1 MCGVRAECKKRYSI
15 KLWKQ
20 FGDTFNCL
28 PFVAVVEEKIIC
40 MHGGLSPSLTKLEQL
55 RNIKRPT
62 EVPDEGLLCDVL
74 WSDPDPDAKGWG
86 ESDRGVSFTFGADV
100 VAKFLQRTD
109 LDLVCRAHQVRTIP
123 AVAGKPRRACDSS
136 MLVPAGCGGRLRV
149 LRAAAARDD
158 LLRAQLLRR
167 VRQQRRDDVRRR
179 EPDVLFP
186 GPQAGEQEG
195 AAGEAAAKHTA
206 PVEGR

>member
-1 MCGVRAECKKRYSI
+1 MCVRAECKKRYSI

-109 LDLVCRAHQVRTIP
+109 LDLVCRAHQVHTIP
-123 AVAGKPRRACDSS
+123 AVAGKPRRACDSQS
-136 MLVPAGCGGRLRV
+136 VLVATGCGGWVRV
-149 LRAAAARDD
+149 LRAAAAGDD

-167 VRQQRRDDVRRR
+167 V
-179 EPDVLFP
+179 
-186 GPQAGEQEG
+186 
-195 AAGEAAAKHTA
+195 
-206 PVEGR
+206 

>member
-1 MCGVRAECKKRYSI
+1 M
-15 KLWKQ
+15 WKQ
-20 FGDTFNCL
+20 INAVFDCL
-28 PFVAVVEEKIIC
+28 PFTAIVEEKILC
-40 MHGGLSPSLTKLEQL
+40 VHAGRCPNRCVVRTTRAELACVTTGLSPELQTLEQL

-62 EVPDEGLLCDVL
+62 QIPDAGLTCDLL

-136 MLVPAGCGGRLRV
+136 V
-149 LRAAAARDD
+149 LMSC
-158 LLRAQLLRR
+158 L
-167 VRQQRRDDVRRR
+167 
-179 EPDVLFP
+179 
-186 GPQAGEQEG
+186 
-195 AAGEAAAKHTA
+195 
-206 PVEGR
+206 